1 MNKVLV
7 IIFNL
12 FLAFVVS
19 ASNAPAVFKTDSYLQ
34 LIVDKKQPFLMVMW
48 SLDCPP
54 CIKELSMLGSV
65 YKEHPDLNLVLV
77 STDSISRTDDINLL
91 LKDTGLSDIDSR
103 VFSDASVQHLRYAI
117 DPAWYGEL
125 PRSYFHTQNNMR
137 KAISGLL
144 DMNQVVSWLKVN
156 SQIHHD

>member
-1 MNKVLV
+1 
-7 IIFNL
+7 
-12 FLAFVVS
+12 
-19 ASNAPAVFKTDSYLQ
+19 
-34 LIVDKKQPFLMVMW
+34 MVMW

>member
-1 MNKVLV
+1 MKVLLV
-7 IIFNL
+7 ICSL
-12 FLAFVVS
+12 FFSFVIY
-19 ASNAPAVFKTDSYLQ
+19 ASNAPAVFKTDSYQQ
-34 LIVDKKQPFLMVMW
+34 LVVDKNPPFLMVMW

-65 YKEHPDLNLVLV
+65 YKAHPDLNLVLV
-77 STDSISRTDDINLL
+77 STDSIARADDINQL
-91 LKDTGLSDIDSR
+91 LKKSGLSSIDSR

-125 PRSYFHTQNNMR
+125 PRSYFHKQDKTR

-144 DMNQVVSWLKVN
+144 DMNLVVSWLKVN
-156 SQIHHD
+156 SP